1 MSNKSA
7 KQQKALEQAR
17 SKLEDLTRKDVV
29 SFSFILSEEGVE
41 LCGEEQLT
49 VDMMNLLEESG
60 MIEVAQRIRMHG
72 QVLHHRSTRQ
82 IKIEKLQDA
91 YDTRL
96 PPTLYPLQNMKDFDL
111 LRSLLNDVMKV
122 EGLGRLWQPGDN
134 PPESVQHWWGQLG
147 LVQNVQK
154 QGHTE
159 RVDGVGQEQVHG
171 AQEERHGVLQAE
183 AHKLLQVARG
193 GGIGE
198 QVQHADVDGGDRAGQ
213 GGQIG
218 QAGG

>member
-1 MSNKSA
+1 M
-7 KQQKALEQAR
+7 
-17 SKLEDLTRKDVV
+17 KLEDLTRKDVV

-91 YDTRL
+91 TNTLSTAEHERLRPAAESSYRCHEGGGAREAVATRRQSARECSAL
-96 PPTLYPLQNMKDFDL
+96 VGP
-111 LRSLLNDVMKV
+111 
-122 EGLGRLWQPGDN
+122 GR
-134 PPESVQHWWGQLG
+134 LG

-171 AQEERHGVLQAE
+171 AQEERHGVLRAE
-183 AHKLLQVARG
+183 AHKLLRVARG

>member
-1 MSNKSA
+1 MKTFVLKTRKRSVVKTMSSKSA

-91 YDTRL
+91 FDTRL
-96 PPTLYPLQNMKDFDL
+96 RQSARECSAL
-111 LRSLLNDVMKV
+111 LV
-122 EGLGRLWQPGDN
+122 GP
-134 PPESVQHWWGQLG
+134 GQLG

>member
-1 MSNKSA
+1 MKTFALKTRKRSVVKTMSSKSA

-60 MIEVAQRIRMHG
+60 MIEVPQRIRMHG

-91 YDTRL
+91 FDTRL
-96 PPTLYPLQNMKDFDL
+96 RQSARECSALVGP
-111 LRSLLNDVMKV
+111 
-122 EGLGRLWQPGDN
+122 GR
-134 PPESVQHWWGQLG
+134 LG

>member
-1 MSNKSA
+1 MKTFALKTRKGSVVKMMSSKSA

-41 LCGEEQLT
+41 LSGEEQLT

-91 YDTRL
+91 FDTRL
-96 PPTLYPLQNMKDFDL
+96 RQSARECSAL
-111 LRSLLNDVMKV
+111 LV
-122 EGLGRLWQPGDN
+122 GP
-134 PPESVQHWWGQLG
+134 GQLG

-171 AQEERHGVLQAE
+171 AQEEQHGVLQAE